1 MFTWLA
7 RTDRAVAPL
16 ILRLAL
22 GIVMFPHG
30 AQKLLGWF
38 GGHGYMNTIS
48 FFTQNMGIPS
58 PLAFMVIVVEFFGAI
73 ALVVGFLG
81 RLAALGI
88 GTVLVVAAFK
98 VNLVNGFFM
107 NWSGSNTGEGYE
119 YHILG
124 AAIAL
129 ALVITGSG
137 MFSLDRK
144 LAGEK

>member
-1 MFTWLA
+1 
-7 RTDRAVAPL
+7 
-16 ILRLAL
+16 
-22 GIVMFPHG
+22 MFPHG

-38 GGHGYMNTIS
+38 GGHGYTNTIS

-58 PLAFMVIVVEFFGAI
+58 PLAFLVIVIEFFGAI

-88 GTVLVVAAFK
+88 GTVLAVAAFK

-107 NWSGSNTGEGYE
+107 NWNGNNAGEGYE

-137 MFSLDRK
+137 MLSLDRK
-144 LAGEK
+144 LGGEK